1 MGWPQ
6 ETADLKTYYPTTTLV
21 TGFDIIFFWVARMTM
36 MAGHFTGEMPF
47 ETVYIHGL
55 VRDEKGRKMSKS
67 ANNGIDPLILIDKYG
82 TDALRYTLIK
92 EVVGAGQDIRM
103 EYDRKTDESV
113 SVQASR
119 NFANKLWNAAR
130 LVMMNLDGKSPQQL
144 GQPQAEALELSDR
157 WILSRFHQVVRQT
170 NDYLDNYGMGEAA
183 KGLYDFFWG
192 EFCDWYLEIIKSRL
206 REDATSTSRLVAQQT
221 LAYVFDGILK
231 LLHPFMPHITEEIW
245 HTLTQ
250 KSDEVLAL
258 QPYPELPTS
267 ETGEIAAIDP
277 ELERH
282 FELLI
287 DTIRTIR
294 NLRAEADVKPGVKVP
309 IILQSES
316 SEERQILEAGQ
327 SYIKDLAKVETL
339 TITPALEEELKTT
352 MAGVV
357 GTIQVL
363 MPLAGVVDVDALQ
376 AKLQKDLAKVEAEIK
391 SLSGRLANE
400 NFVSKARPEV
410 VQGAK
415 DALAEA
421 QKQAEILRDRL
432 NRLATD

>member
-1 MGWPQ
+1 
-6 ETADLKTYYPTTTLV
+6 
-21 TGFDIIFFWVARMTM
+21 
-36 MAGHFTGEMPF
+36 
-47 ETVYIHGL
+47 
-55 VRDEKGRKMSKS
+55 
-67 ANNGIDPLILIDKYG
+67 
-82 TDALRYTLIK
+82 
-92 EVVGAGQDIRM
+92 
-103 EYDRKTDESV
+103 
-113 SVQASR
+113 
-119 NFANKLWNAAR
+119 
-130 LVMMNLDGKSPQQL
+130 MMNLDGKSPQQL